1 VTSERRLLMIFLDG
15 VGIGEEDAE
24 ANPFAR
30 AVLPTLHELLGRSL
44 PWLHRPVVRAPGAVA
59 LPLDATL
66 GVDGI
71 PQSGTGQAA
80 LLTGANA
87 PRLFGR
93 HFGPWTPVRLRP
105 LVEER
110 SLLRR
115 ARDGGRKVVFAN
127 AYPRG
132 WPGAVGSRRVA
143 GPPLAARGAG
153 VLDRH
158 EEALRA
164 GRAVS
169 SEIVNDLWR
178 RHLGDDSVPIVTE
191 EDAGRR
197 LAGIAAEADLTLY
210 AHYATD
216 TAGHRGGMAGAVAA
230 LERVDRFLAGVL
242 EALPPSCTLLLVSDH
257 GNIEDV
263 RTGHTRNPALGV
275 AAGGGTRDLTAGLR
289 TIADVSAA
297 VLRHL
302 QIPGSP
308 TRPSTRPLGGDTVV
322 A

>member
-1 VTSERRLLMIFLDG
+1 MIFLDG
-15 VGIGEEDAE
+15 VGIGEEDGE
-24 ANPFAR
+24 VNPFAR
-30 AVLPTLHELLGRSL
+30 AVLPTLQELLGGGL

-80 LLTGANA
+80 LLTGSNA

-93 HFGPWTPVRLRP
+93 HFGPWTPVPLRP
-105 LVEER
+105 LVEEQ

-115 ARDGGRKVVFAN
+115 ARDGGRKVAFAN
-127 AYPRG
+127 AYPRS
-132 WPGAVGSRRVA
+132 WPGAVGGRRIA

-158 EEALRA
+158 EDALRA
-164 GRAVS
+164 GRAVA
-169 SEIVNDLWR
+169 SEIVNDGWR
-178 RHLGDDSVPIVTE
+178 RHLGDDAVPLVTE
-191 EDAGRR
+191 EEAGRR
-197 LAGIAAEADLTLY
+197 LAAIAGESELTLY

-230 LERVDRFLAGVL
+230 LERVDRFLACVL
-242 EALPPSCTLLLVSDH
+242 KALPRSCTLLLVSDH
-257 GNIEDV
+257 GNVEDV
-263 RTGHTRNPALGV
+263 RAGHTRNPALGL
-275 AAGGGTRDLTAGLR
+275 AAGDGARSLTTGLR
-289 TIADVSAA
+289 TIADVPSA

-302 QIPGSP
+302 DVPSRP
-308 TRPSTRPLGGDTVV
+308 TPPSTRPPGGDTVV